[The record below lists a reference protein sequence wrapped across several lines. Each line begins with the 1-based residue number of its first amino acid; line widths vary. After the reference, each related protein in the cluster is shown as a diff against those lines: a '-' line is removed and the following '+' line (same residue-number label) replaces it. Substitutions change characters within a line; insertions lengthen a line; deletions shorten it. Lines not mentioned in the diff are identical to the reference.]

1 MTKSQ
6 INSMLIL
13 SKEQM
18 KLIYPKIHQFEKLHC
33 KQKFNPTGSN
43 VYFERLRTKGGSFL
57 PYPPFIIR
65 FKGILQLSI
74 QICIVQG

>member
-33 KQKFNPTGSN
+33 KQKFKKHVFCQAPFVNIKHLVN
-43 VYFERLRTKGGSFL
+43 VIYIKVS
-57 PYPPFIIR
+57 
-65 FKGILQLSI
+65 K
-74 QICIVQG
+74 